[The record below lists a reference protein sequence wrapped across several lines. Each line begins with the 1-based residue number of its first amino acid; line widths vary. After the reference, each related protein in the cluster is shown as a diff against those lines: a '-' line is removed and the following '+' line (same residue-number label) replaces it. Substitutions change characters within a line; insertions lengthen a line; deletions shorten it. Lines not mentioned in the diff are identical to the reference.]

1 MTNVLLVAE
10 QYISAGLKC
19 IPIHYAQK
27 RPRNA
32 KWSKEFLTFQQF
44 KSLYQNGDG
53 LGVVTG
59 HCSMLFCID
68 IDQRSG
74 GLIWY
79 ESKKDLLGNPL
90 VEKTP
95 GGGYHLYYQYPN
107 GYQYI
112 PSSNNYAPGV
122 EIKADG
128 GRQVV
133 TAPSEKPSGK
143 YTINNNLTLL
153 DLVEFDFAPKW
164 ILDEL
169 FEKQRTTLALDP
181 KLITDIE
188 PDLEGAIRAISKME
202 PAKTGDGGDNKTYV
216 AACKCRDYGLNQV
229 MAYALLKEH
238 FNPKCTPQWSD
249 KDLKIKVNNAY
260 NYGLNPPG
268 VAIKPDVTPK
278 VVKPTPFKASDWMQ
292 QEVQFSEPLLC
303 GLFDKG
309 DKVLI
314 VGQSKTRKSFFSLQ
328 MSISLA
334 LGIPFFNFHIE
345 GGKKVLLVQFEI
357 KQDRY
362 HSRISRMIKQMQI
375 ESPNEKLNNL
385 QILNAR
391 GYGSKLEDL
400 QLLIQENAKTIQPDI
415 IVLDPLYKL
424 IDGDES
430 KAEDVKKILRYFDSL
445 AESTG
450 AAVVYIHHDK
460 KGVAGDQQI
469 IDRGAGSGVL
479 ARDADACIYL
489 SLHADAEKALVL
501 DFISRNHEPLKGYCI
516 EWNNG
521 AFDLSSLAPD
531 KQTSRTQRHKR
542 VLNSEWVEKATNM
555 INEMRKF
562 GDVEADMN
570 LFNGKLKDLGIK
582 RDALA
587 EVKSM
592 LTEAKIIQ
600 INKRKAEPGQ
610 SNKVVLLLGSA
621 VEAQKKL
628 NQTPFEAEFEDYL
641 EQPF

>member
-1 MTNVLLVAE
+1 MSDILKIAE

-32 KWSKEFLTFQQF
+32 KWSKEFLTFEQF
-44 KSLYQNGDG
+44 KNHYQNGDG

-68 IDQRSG
+68 IDQKSG

-90 VEKTP
+90 IERTP
-95 GGGYHLYYQYPN
+95 GGGYHLYYQYPD
-107 GYQYI
+107 GYNYI
-112 PSSNNYAPGV
+112 PSHNTYAPGV

-143 YTINNNLTLL
+143 YTIENGLTLL
-153 DLVEFDFAPKW
+153 DIVEFDYAPKW
-164 ILDEL
+164 LLDEL
-169 FEKQRTTLALDP
+169 QERQRETLALDP
-181 KLITDIE
+181 KLVTDIE
-188 PDLEGAIRAISKME
+188 PDIEAATRIIKSMDGAKS
-202 PAKTGDGGDNKTYV
+202 GDGGDSQTYL
-216 AACKCRDYGLNQV
+216 AACRCRDYGLNQV
-229 MAYALLKEH
+229 TAFALLREH
-238 FNPKCTPQWSD
+238 FNPKCIPPWSD
-249 KDLKIKVNNAY
+249 KELKQKIHNAY
-260 NYGLNPPG
+260 QYGLNAPG
-268 VAIKPDVTPK
+268 AA
-278 VVKPTPFKASDWMQ
+278 VKPEVAPKLAKPVPLKAADWMRE
-292 QEVQFSEPLLC
+292 EVQFSEPLLR

-328 MSISLA
+328 MSLSLS
-334 LGIPFFNFHIE
+334 LGIPFFNFEITSP
-345 GGKKVLLVQFEI
+345 KKVLLVQFEI

-362 HSRISRMIKQMQI
+362 HSRISRMIKQLVVD
-375 ESPNEKLNNL
+375 SSNEKLNNL
-385 QILNAR
+385 EILNAR
-391 GYGSKLEDL
+391 GYGSKLEHL
-400 QLLIQENAKTIQPDI
+400 QELIQENAKNIKPDV

-430 KAEDVKKILRYFDSL
+430 KAEDVKKILRYFDTL
-445 AESTG
+445 AEATG

-489 SLHADAEKALVL
+489 SLHANSEKALIL
-501 DFISRNHEPLKGYCI
+501 DFISRNHEPLKGHCI

-521 AFDLSSLAPD
+521 AFDLSALAPE
-531 KQTSRTQRHKR
+531 KQTSRTQKNKR
-542 VLNSEWVEKATNM
+542 VLNSEWVEKATAM

-562 GDVEADMN
+562 GSHEADMN
-570 LFNGKLKDLGIK
+570 LFNGKLRDLGVK
-582 RDALA
+582 KDAIS

-592 LTEAKIIQ
+592 LCEAGIIE

-621 VEAQKKL
+621 VDDGKKL
-628 NQTPFEAEFEDYL
+628 NQTTFEAEFEDYL